1 MTPGRDDTP
10 VMLVARDVRHPLT
23 VDRQSDEEIA
33 SKVRR
38 PLNNEPRAFAATT
51 ARLRLTARDK
61 DEQR

>member
-1 MTPGRDDTP
+1 
-10 VMLVARDVRHPLT
+10 MLVARDVRHLLT

-61 DEQR
+61 DWQS